1 MALRLSPRPA
11 RVAVLMP
18 DRVRGR
24 PDEEMHLLSRA
35 VWEALGVVW
44 VCDVAVKMWA
54 SELIAAHLYA
64 AGFVVEA

>member
-1 MALRLSPRPA
+1 
-11 RVAVLMP
+11 MP